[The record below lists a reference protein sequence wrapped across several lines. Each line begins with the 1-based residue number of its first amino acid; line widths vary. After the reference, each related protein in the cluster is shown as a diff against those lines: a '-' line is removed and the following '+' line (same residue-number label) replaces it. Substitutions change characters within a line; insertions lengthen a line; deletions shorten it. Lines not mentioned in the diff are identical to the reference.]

1 MNCYWLVYDLVVTD
15 AFETCRAFQR
25 NRPVVVASFDGAVV
39 SHNFYFIFKIVV
51 FSNFWLFPA
60 EMFFLGEGGGARTLS
75 EMLRSLLLCFVC
87 LMFDCVLP
95 GLIRVFISAQDLL
108 IQTVCRFRY

>member
-25 NRPVVVASFDGAVV
+25 NRLVVVASFDGAVV
-39 SHNFYFIFKIVV
+39 SHNFYFILKIVV

-60 EMFFLGEGGGARTLS
+60 EMFFFRGGGGRADTFGDVAFS
-75 EMLRSLLLCFVC
+75 SI
-87 LMFDCVLP
+87 MFRLFNV
-95 GLIRVFISAQDLL
+95 
-108 IQTVCRFRY
+108 